1 MSRTYLSQ
9 SELMVLLA
17 VMRLRDEAYGVPIS
31 AEIARHTTREM
42 AAGAVY
48 ATLERLEDRGLVAS
62 EIGEPSATRGGRA
75 KTYFK
80 VTAQGVR
87 LVRESQQALQRLWN
101 GLPELRGKGA

>member
-1 MSRTYLSQ
+1 MSRSYLSQ
-9 SELMVLLA
+9 SELMVMLA

-48 ATLERLEDRGLVAS
+48 ATLERLEDRGLVTS
-62 EIGEPSATRGGRA
+62 EMGEPTAARGGRA

-80 VTAQGVR
+80 LTAKGLR
-87 LVRESQQALQRLWN
+87 LVRESQHALQRLWTDI
-101 GLPELRGKGA
+101 PELRGKPT